1 MELFWENILKLGFYI
16 FPYIEPYIIYVYKHI
31 EFWYTKKPI
40 IIEPTT
46 SEWIN
51 ICSLVIIAK
60 KYQLVNTNIIQTEN
74 VKKEYYSF
82 YKSFYSNYEYL
93 ENEND
98 KSLEEDD
105 KTITKEHLFI
115 ARLKNNK
122 YICKVCFSK
131 HVKYMFDYQEE
142 DEEEEEKE
150 EEMNTSLLYVEYSHP
165 KMTTSISLPFTKHI
179 IQPFNEL
186 FTPAFVFRQ
195 LQTQTE
201 YYYFDMDYTL
211 TILDSNLNRILLN
224 STQYILWQPNPDN
237 YTIIQR

>member
-1 MELFWENILKLGFYI
+1 MELFWENIIKLGLYV
-16 FPYIEPYIIYVYKHI
+16 FPYIEPYIIYVYKHV

-93 ENEND
+93 ENENENEN
-98 KSLEEDD
+98 LEKEDI
-105 KTITKEHLFI
+105 TITKEHLFI

-142 DEEEEEKE
+142 DEEEEEADLD
-150 EEMNTSLLYVEYSHP
+150 TSLLYVEYSHP
-165 KMTTSISLPFTKHI
+165 KMTTSISLPFSKHI

-201 YYYFDMDYTL
+201 YYYFDMDYSL
-211 TILDSNLNRILLN
+211 TILDSNLNRVLLN